1 VFWSGCD
8 ETISKEVT
16 ETRAERLNDGE
27 FDRER
32 QVETQLP
39 RSADDESPRITGL
52 RKLDSIFGRPFRTD
66 SATFRA
72 KLLPP
77 ATLSILCVA
86 SIKFYYTP

>member
-1 VFWSGCD
+1 VSWLGCD
-8 ETISKEVT
+8 ENISKEVT

-52 RKLDSIFGRPFRTD
+52 RKLDSINSESGWH
-66 SATFRA
+66 ATPRD
-72 KLLPP
+72 P
-77 ATLSILCVA
+77 V
-86 SIKFYYTP
+86 